1 MRSISGRGVFKMSL
15 QHFKKQLR
23 TNQTDAESVLWY
35 NLRAKRFVNFKFRRQ
50 EVIKPYIVD
59 FISYEH
65 RLIVE
70 LDGGQHN
77 ELNNRLYDEKRTSFL
92 ESQGFNLIRF
102 WNNDVLQNRDAVLD
116 RIFMA
121 LSNAPSPSKPGVS
134 RPLPP

>member
-35 NLRAKRFVNFKFRRQ
+35 NLRAKRFANFKFRRQ

-77 ELNNRLYDEKRTSFL
+77 ELNNRC
-92 ESQGFNLIRF
+92 
-102 WNNDVLQNRDAVLD
+102 
-116 RIFMA
+116 A
-121 LSNAPSPSKPGVS
+121 L
-134 RPLPP
+134 